1 MIHKKRAS
9 SHAKQSTLFP
19 ICKHT
24 HSLLWAHELISTVF
38 LEQILKIYIKKK
50 LHTLDNALWCSLGEY
65 QQELILKSSN
75 VTTRVAV

>member
-38 LEQILKIYIKKK
+38 LAQIFKIKKKK
-50 LHTLDNALWCSLGEY
+50 LHTLDNALWFCLGEY